1 MHFIP
6 GFRSQLVTASK
17 SRRQFVL
24 SAREVER
31 MGGVEGR
38 GAQLTLSS
46 FHLDCKNNCVYDALC
61 ARVLRENCNITT
73 CKAAV
78 ADSAMST
85 SLPPLL
91 VTPYPSTVD
100 ILLAVQTVR
109 AVLLLPVTFL
119 TFD

>member
-1 MHFIP
+1 M
-6 GFRSQLVTASK
+6 
-17 SRRQFVL
+17 
-24 SAREVER
+24 
-31 MGGVEGR
+31 
-38 GAQLTLSS
+38 LSS

-91 VTPYPSTVD
+91 PFPPFTALPSTVD